1 MVKGPVCALRGQARQ
16 RAPRVVMACVVTL
29 LAACAVGPDYHSP
42 EPPGGDHFTA
52 EPLPGQTASTPGMP
66 GSAGAAQRFITV
78 QDIPG
83 EWWSLFHCAP
93 LDTLI
98 REALANS
105 PNLAAAQAA
114 LRQARENYNA
124 EVGGALLPAV
134 DVQLGASREK
144 VSGATIGQPGLSP
157 EFSLYNASVNVSYTL
172 DVFGGA
178 RRELEALRA
187 LVGYQQYQWQAA
199 YLTLTANLVT
209 ASVREASL
217 RAQIE
222 ATGQIV
228 ADQEQQLDLLTRQFE
243 LGGVNQAAV
252 LAQRTTLAQT
262 RATLPPLQQA
272 LEQTR
277 HLIAVLAG
285 KPPSDAT
292 LPLFRLADFSLPQ
305 TLPVSLPS
313 ALVRQRP
320 DILAAEALLHQASAR
335 VGVATA
341 AMFPKLTLTGSY
353 GTQALTPGGAFNAAN
368 TVWSLG
374 AGLLQPV
381 FHGGQLSAQRRAAV
395 AAYDQAGAQYQQTV
409 LQAFQNVADT
419 LRALDNDAR
428 ALAAQAEAAT
438 AARDSLLLSQQ
449 QYRLGAVSY
458 LSLLD
463 AQRQY
468 QQTVLSLVQAQAARF
483 ADTAALY
490 QATGGGWWNAPQPP
504 EVKPPVA
511 TPRAETVVPVE
522 NRQ

>member
-313 ALVRQRP
+313 ALVRQGE
-320 DILAAEALLHQASAR
+320 I
-335 VGVATA
+335 G
-341 AMFPKLTLTGSY
+341 
-353 GTQALTPGGAFNAAN
+353 
-368 TVWSLG
+368 
-374 AGLLQPV
+374 QP
-381 FHGGQLSAQRRAAV
+381 
-395 AAYDQAGAQYQQTV
+395 
-409 LQAFQNVADT
+409 
-419 LRALDNDAR
+419 
-428 ALAAQAEAAT
+428 E
-438 AARDSLLLSQQ
+438 
-449 QYRLGAVSY
+449 
-458 LSLLD
+458 
-463 AQRQY
+463 
-468 QQTVLSLVQAQAARF
+468 
-483 ADTAALY
+483 
-490 QATGGGWWNAPQPP
+490 
-504 EVKPPVA
+504 
-511 TPRAETVVPVE
+511 
-522 NRQ
+522 